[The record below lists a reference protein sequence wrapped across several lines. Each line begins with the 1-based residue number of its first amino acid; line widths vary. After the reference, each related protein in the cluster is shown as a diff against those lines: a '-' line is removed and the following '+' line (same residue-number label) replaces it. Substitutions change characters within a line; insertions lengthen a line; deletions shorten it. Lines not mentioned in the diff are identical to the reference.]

1 MQSVRIPEVTD
12 DPSVDIALDT
22 VAKGKQALVFVTS
35 KRSAEKTAEDI
46 ARKLKGKQEGLA
58 RQLLTALSRP
68 TKQCERLAKCA
79 SRGAVFHHAGLAQ
92 KQRDLIE
99 TAFREGKLGVIVCT
113 PTLAYGVN
121 LPSFRTIVKSVK
133 RYESGR
139 GLRWIPVL
147 EYLQYAGRSGRPDFH
162 DDHGEAVLIASS
174 EPEAEELLERYVHGQ
189 PEEIYSKLAVEPVL
203 RMHLLA
209 LIASGTVRST
219 SSILSFFE
227 RTFWAHQF
235 KDMDKL
241 TTVVDRTLRRLEEWG
256 FITMA
261 SSDFVS
267 ADELEERGVRPTS
280 LGMRV
285 AQLYLD
291 PLTAHQLILGLGSH
305 RGLSAFAALQLL
317 SSTLE
322 MRPALRVKVKEY
334 DLIQDALLQ
343 HHDKLLVEEPTLY
356 DEEYDAFLASV
367 KTALMLHEWTE
378 EKDEPYLLETFDVR
392 PGELKVKLQTA
403 DWLLYAM
410 VELCKLLGFKE
421 LLAELM
427 KIRVRLEY
435 GVREELLPLLK
446 LKGIGRVRSRQLF
459 AAGFKTVGHLKAA
472 PAGSLRRVLGEK
484 LGQSVREQLE
494 GKAPREQKP
503 EQQASLSGY

>member
-1 MQSVRIPEVTD
+1 MTSKEFSVEIG
-12 DPSVDIALDT
+12 
-22 VAKGKQALVFVTS
+22 GKQLVAQFSDLAEQASGSAIVRYGNTTVLATAVMS
-35 KRSAEKTAEDI
+35 KQTR
-46 ARKLKGKQEGLA
+46 EGDFFP
-58 RQLLTALSRP
+58 LTVDYEERFYAAGQILGSRFIRREGRP
-68 TKQCERLAKCA
+68 TEEAIL
-79 SRGAVFHHAGLAQ
+79 
-92 KQRDLIE
+92 
-99 TAFREGKLGVIVCT
+99 
-113 PTLAYGVN
+113 
-121 LPSFRTIVKSVK
+121 
-133 RYESGR
+133 SGR
-139 GLRWIPVL
+139 
-147 EYLQYAGRSGRPDFH
+147 
-162 DDHGEAVLIASS
+162 
-174 EPEAEELLERYVHGQ
+174 
-189 PEEIYSKLAVEPVL
+189 
-203 RMHLLA
+203 
-209 LIASGTVRST
+209 
-219 SSILSFFE
+219 
-227 RTFWAHQF
+227 
-235 KDMDKL
+235 
-241 TTVVDRTLRRLEEWG
+241 VVDRTIRRLEEWG

-459 AAGFKTVGHLKAA
+459 AAGFKTLGHLKAA
-472 PAGSLRRVLGEK
+472 PAGALERVLGEK

-494 GKAPREQKP
+494 GKTPREQKP